1 MSFESQSV
9 HVPVML
15 NEVMTALSPKS
26 EGVYIDGTFGG
37 GGYSRALLERCDC
50 RVYAIDRDGDAIL
63 RGKAL
68 MEAYPRSFEIRR
80 GNFCDMDSLYPE
92 LVKKVDGI
100 ALDIGPSS
108 FQLDEAARGFS
119 FRFDAPLDMRMDAS
133 QGETASDV
141 VNTYAKEDLEN
152 ILYIFGEERHARR
165 IVRKIIDVRAA
176 TPITTTFALADLVRN
191 VYPKKF
197 DAIDPATKTFQALR
211 IYVNKELEA
220 LTKALE
226 VSLRM
231 LVPQGRLAVV
241 TFHSLEDRIVKNFFK
256 QESGLSVRQVSRH
269 MPLDEN
275 KVVNGRI
282 KILTKSAVFP
292 SDEEVKMNRRSRSA
306 KMRVAEM
313 LIKD

>member
-1 MSFESQSV
+1 MSSMKQSV

-15 NEVMTALSPKS
+15 NEVMAALSPKNT
-26 EGVYIDGTFGG
+26 GIYIDGTFGG
-37 GGYSRALLERCDC
+37 GGYSRALLNQCEC

-63 RGKAL
+63 RGNAL
-68 MEAYPRSFEIRR
+68 MEERPGRFEIRR
-80 GNFCDMDSLYPE
+80 GNFSDMDSLYPE
-92 LVKKVDGI
+92 LVGHVDGI

-119 FRFDAPLDMRMDAS
+119 FRFDAPLDMRMDTS

-141 VNTYAKEDLEN
+141 VNTYAKEDLED
-152 ILYIFGEERHARR
+152 ILYIYGEERYARR
-165 IVRKIIDVRAA
+165 IVRKIMDVRATA
-176 TPITTTFALADLVRN
+176 PITTTSALADLIRS

-211 IYVNKELEA
+211 IHVNKELDA
-220 LTKALE
+220 LTRVLE

-256 QESGLSVRQVSRH
+256 QESGLRARQVSRH
-269 MPLDEN
+269 MLVDEN
-275 KVVNGRI
+275 KTTQDRI
-282 KILTKSAVFP
+282 KILTKSAVLP
-292 SDEEVKMNRRSRSA
+292 SEEEVKNNRRSRSA

-313 LIKD
+313 LIKG